1 MPPATSSRRPTP
13 GTPDD
18 RTPGTPDVPA
28 RARPTDRGRLVLAT
42 CALVVVATAV
52 RTWVAAAGWF
62 YWDDLLLHGRAAA
75 QAFPDPA
82 FLFADHD
89 GHLMP
94 GAMALTWVAA
104 HVAPLDFRMPLV
116 QIALLQLVAG
126 AALARMLWVLL
137 AGRAILLVPLVAT
150 LAIPLGLPSATWWA
164 AALNALPL
172 AAAMAWTVASII
184 LLARSGRRRHAVGAA
199 VATALGLLF
208 VEKALIIPVVAA
220 AVLLGSWW
228 TGGGTR
234 SELRALWRRTRW
246 AWSALAAIVV
256 VWGAVFLVVVGRLG
270 GGSSGGFPA
279 GTEGGDDTGGTGAG
293 SPGPGFVDLVDH
305 TYRLAVVPTLGGGP
319 WSWERWHPGPPMADP
334 STMAVVVGALAVAAV
349 LAWSVLTRRRT
360 GAIWVAAALYPM
372 VTVVLVAVGRTG
384 PDTATEIVQTLRY
397 HSELPVVLAAAAA
410 LAIAAP
416 RRQDARRRQDAPRRQ
431 DAAPGERAAPEGD
444 PAPRIGRAGTWLPM
458 AGALGLAALFASSAV
473 STVSYRQV
481 WSEQPS
487 RDYTEPLLTALRE
500 RSEPLLDKEVPL
512 EVLLPLTTPAN
523 RLSALLA
530 GVPGV
535 PAVGAWTRDPVAID
549 AHGVLHPADVA
560 PGRTIPQGPVPGC
573 GHRVGPDG
581 ARIALDGPL
590 LGRDWVVR
598 LHLLADADGHVA
610 VRLDDGDEVTAPV
623 QAGPGTVYVRLEGG
637 GTGLAISPGGGAS
650 QLCVGSGPVG
660 VLVPR

>member
-1 MPPATSSRRPTP
+1 MPPATSSRRPA
-13 GTPDD
+13 
-18 RTPGTPDVPA
+18 PGTPDVPA
-28 RARPTDRGRLVLAT
+28 RARPTDRGRLVLAA
-42 CALVVVATAV
+42 CALVVVAATAV

-94 GAMALTWVAA
+94 GAMALSWVAA
-104 HVAPLDFRMPLV
+104 HVAPLDFRVPLV

-137 AGRAILLVPLVAT
+137 AGRAILLVPLVVT

-234 SELRALWRRTRW
+234 GELRALWRRTRW

-349 LAWSVLTRRRT
+349 LAWSVFTRRRT
-360 GAIWVAAALYPM
+360 GAICVAAALYPM

-416 RRQDARRRQDAPRRQ
+416 RRQDA
-431 DAAPGERAAPEGD
+431 APGERAAPEGD

-458 AGALGLAALFASSAV
+458 AGALGLAALLASSAV

-487 RDYTEPLLTALRE
+487 RDYTEPLLAALRE
-500 RSEPLLDKEVPL
+500 RTEPLLDKEVPL

-535 PAVGAWTRDPVAID
+535 PAVGAWTHDPVAID
-549 AHGVLHPADVA
+549 AHGALHPADVV

-637 GTGLAISPGGGAS
+637 GTGLTISPGGGAS

>member
-1 MPPATSSRRPTP
+1 MPPATSSRRPAPGTPDDRTP

-28 RARPTDRGRLVLAT
+28 RARPTDRGRLVLAA
-42 CALVVVATAV
+42 CALVVVAATAV

-334 STMAVVVGALAVAAV
+334 STLAVVVGALAVAAV
-349 LAWSVLTRRRT
+349 LAWSLLTRRRT
-360 GAIWVAAALYPM
+360 GAIWAAAALYPL

-416 RRQDARRRQDAPRRQ
+416 RRQDAAPEERAEAPR
-431 DAAPGERAAPEGD
+431 
-444 PAPRIGRAGTWLPM
+444 GRAGTWLPM
-458 AGALGLAALFASSAV
+458 AGALGLVALLASSAV

-549 AHGVLHPADVA
+549 AHGALHPADVV

-590 LGRDWVVR
+590 IGRDWVVR

-637 GTGLAISPGGGAS
+637 GTGLTISPGGGAS

>member
-1 MPPATSSRRPTP
+1 MPPATSSRRPA
-13 GTPDD
+13 
-18 RTPGTPDVPA
+18 PGTPDVPA
-28 RARPTDRGRLVLAT
+28 RARPTNRGRLVLAA
-42 CALVVVATAV
+42 CALVVVAATAV

-104 HVAPLDFRMPLV
+104 HVAPLDFRVPLV

-246 AWSALAAIVV
+246 AWSALAAIAV
-256 VWGAVFLVVVGRLG
+256 VWGVVFLVVVGRLG
-270 GGSSGGFPA
+270 GGSSAGFPA
-279 GTEGGDDTGGTGAG
+279 GTGVGDDTGTATATGTGAG

-349 LAWSVLTRRRT
+349 LAWSVFTRRRT

-416 RRQDARRRQDAPRRQ
+416 RRQDARRRQDA
-431 DAAPGERAAPEGD
+431 APEGD

-458 AGALGLAALFASSAV
+458 AGALGLAALLASSAV

-549 AHGVLHPADVA
+549 AHGVLHPADVV

-590 LGRDWVVR
+590 IGRDWVVR

-637 GTGLAISPGGGAS
+637 GTGLTVSPGGGAS

>member
-1 MPPATSSRRPTP
+1 MA
-13 GTPDD
+13 
-18 RTPGTPDVPA
+18 A
-28 RARPTDRGRLVLAT
+28 
-42 CALVVVATAV
+42 CALVVAATAV

-104 HVAPLDFRMPLV
+104 HVAPLDFRVPLV

-349 LAWSVLTRRRT
+349 LAWSVFTRRRT

-458 AGALGLAALFASSAV
+458 AGALGLVALLASSAV

-487 RDYTEPLLTALRE
+487 RDYTEPLLAALRE
-500 RSEPLLDKEVPL
+500 RTEPLLDKEVPL

-549 AHGVLHPADVA
+549 AHGALHPADVV
-560 PGRTIPQGPVPGC
+560 PGRTIPQGPAPDC

-637 GTGLAISPGGGAS
+637 GTGLTVSPGGGAS